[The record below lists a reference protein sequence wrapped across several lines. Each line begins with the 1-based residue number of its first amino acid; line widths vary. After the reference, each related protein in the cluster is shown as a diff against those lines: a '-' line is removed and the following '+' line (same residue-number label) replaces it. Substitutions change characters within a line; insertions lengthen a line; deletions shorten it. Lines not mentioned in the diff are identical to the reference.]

1 MQPKTITEPRCRSRQ
16 AAPQTRKQK
25 IAEGLSVS
33 MITARSNWIQGK
45 FKKSRNPE
53 VQKKWRARLT
63 EEPTNLWEGEK
74 VDPCL
79 PRSPLA
85 LPSRCPHVSSEGG
98 VRDGVAMARDEEFS
112 GINSERFWRRL
123 TRMDQSDF
131 LGINS
136 ERFWWRLIRM
146 DQSVVIVGK
155 RQTNRQKR
163 SRRMAWSGSCPRR
176 TRGSPNTRRS
186 GVSTTPLFFVLV
198 SCHFWVCYSHSSL
211 PHVLILP
218 RHYSAWSVD
227 LRYHTTCILEHSYP
241 GLQKLAAI
249 DDTLMYLLSLWTK
262 VCSSRFS
269 LVVDASD
276 FHFSPY

>member
-1 MQPKTITEPRCRSRQ
+1 
-16 AAPQTRKQK
+16 
-25 IAEGLSVS
+25 

-112 GINSERFWRRL
+112 GINSERFW
-123 TRMDQSDF
+123 
-131 LGINS
+131 
-136 ERFWWRLIRM
+136 WRLIRM

-163 SRRMAWSGSCPRR
+163 IIIMARSGSVPVVALTLDEVGRLIR
-176 TRGSPNTRRS
+176 
-186 GVSTTPLFFVLV
+186 PLFFR
-198 SCHFWVCYSHSSL
+198 
-211 PHVLILP
+211 P
-218 RHYSAWSVD
+218 
-227 LRYHTTCILEHSYP
+227 
-241 GLQKLAAI
+241 
-249 DDTLMYLLSLWTK
+249 LLNW
-262 VCSSRFS
+262 
-269 LVVDASD
+269 A
-276 FHFSPY
+276 